1 MKTTDLG
8 TPLNY
13 NDHVSIQLGVL
24 IVDWTLII
32 NVLLGMSQN
41 ENPTIIDNHLTN
53 LYSFPRLTKPAAT
66 CCEFIVRKQTNK

>member
-1 MKTTDLG
+1 MWRWFVHGCDHGKCDSINEIFSEDDMDLG

-32 NVLLGMSQN
+32 NVLLGMS
-41 ENPTIIDNHLTN
+41 
-53 LYSFPRLTKPAAT
+53 
-66 CCEFIVRKQTNK
+66 